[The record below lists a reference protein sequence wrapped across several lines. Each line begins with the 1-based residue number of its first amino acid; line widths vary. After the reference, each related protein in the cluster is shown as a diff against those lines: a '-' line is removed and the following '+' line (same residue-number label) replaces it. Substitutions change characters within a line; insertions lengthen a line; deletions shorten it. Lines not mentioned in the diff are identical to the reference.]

1 MRERR
6 HCRRRKKQ
14 ATKKRSARCFVVC
27 GGTIIRCELQPLND
41 RAGGQ
46 MENASPVYISVW
58 NWVMYANG
66 WSLTATVA
74 ACDAASLQHSWQD
87 RSENTLCVG
96 IRERKTRRVWNWSR
110 NKAAITSSTF
120 LGLLFLSRRGHMSF
134 FFIASL
140 RFPLKTDHLIDSVAL
155 THSFWRLL
163 YANTTTSHQK
173 RQHSWEETTFKISCL
188 LWKCC

>member
-1 MRERR
+1 MPALFILV
-6 HCRRRKKQ
+6 CR
-14 ATKKRSARCFVVC
+14 
-27 GGTIIRCELQPLND
+27 
-41 RAGGQ
+41 
-46 MENASPVYISVW
+46 

-66 WSLTATVA
+66 WSLRATVA

-96 IRERKTRRVWNWSR
+96 VRERKTRKVWNWGR
-110 NKAAITSSTF
+110 NKGAITSSTF
-120 LGLLFLSRRGHMSF
+120 LGLLFLRRRGHMSF

-163 YANTTTSHQK
+163 YANTTTTNHQK
-173 RQHSWEETTFKISCL
+173 RQRSWEEATFKISRL
-188 LWKCC
+188 LWKCCKNWKWFVSFH